1 MYSPLFSLT
10 KDSRKSYL
18 CSWVSNPWISLAL
31 AWHGAS
37 KNILEHRELIKKE
50 FDNISKLFGPVLLIC
65 SINSRENPEINSY
78 YTMVTK
84 DSFETAY
91 KGKMTS
97 SSSMEQAVGGLWCV
111 FTLVLT
117 DQRL

>member
-1 MYSPLFSLT
+1 MDFFIFGMAPG
-10 KDSRKSYL
+10 
-18 CSWVSNPWISLAL
+18 I
-31 AWHGAS
+31 
-37 KNILEHRELIKKE
+37 KNTLEHRDVIKKW
-50 FDNISKLFGPVLLIC
+50 FDNIGNFFKPVLLIC
-65 SINSRENPEINSY
+65 LINSLENPEINLN

-84 DSFETAY
+84 DSFETAH

-111 FTLVLT
+111 FTLILT

>member
-1 MYSPLFSLT
+1 
-10 KDSRKSYL
+10 
-18 CSWVSNPWISLAL
+18 
-31 AWHGAS
+31 
-37 KNILEHRELIKKE
+37 
-50 FDNISKLFGPVLLIC
+50 
-65 SINSRENPEINSY
+65 
-78 YTMVTK
+78 MVTK

-117 DQRL
+117 DQRHKEVIFVFKGLQSLDFFSFGKAPGLKKYIRT

>member
-1 MYSPLFSLT
+1 
-10 KDSRKSYL
+10 
-18 CSWVSNPWISLAL
+18 
-31 AWHGAS
+31 
-37 KNILEHRELIKKE
+37 
-50 FDNISKLFGPVLLIC
+50 
-65 SINSRENPEINSY
+65 
-78 YTMVTK
+78 MVTK

-117 DQRL
+117 DQRHKEVIFVFKGLQSLDLFSFGKAPCIKKYIRT